1 MLESILESLYYPE
14 MKTRSRNVSDAG
26 TDTFEWIYEEATRRR
41 HDEKGNQRYS
51 GRWES
56 AYEEDQVARSGFATN
71 FRNWLE
77 AADDRVFW
85 ITGKP
90 GSGKSTLM
98 KFLRDHESTDA
109 SLRKWADGHRLL
121 VADHFFWLPGDTLQN
136 SVEGLLRALLHDI
149 LKCLS
154 TDLSSART
162 ICGPKRWSLEGSR
175 RSWSLRELKA
185 MIMRIRSATDLRVFF
200 FIDGLDECSPKQS
213 HGQLIDL
220 LLDC

>member
-51 GRWES
+51 RRWES

-121 VADHFFWLPGDTLQN
+121 VADHFFWLPGDALQN